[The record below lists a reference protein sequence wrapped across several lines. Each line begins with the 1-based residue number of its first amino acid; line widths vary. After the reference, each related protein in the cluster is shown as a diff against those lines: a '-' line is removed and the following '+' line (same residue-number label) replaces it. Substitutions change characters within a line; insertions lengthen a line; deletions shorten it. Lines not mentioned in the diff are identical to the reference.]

1 MSFRLRI
8 WAFAVAFLFVAEDF
22 HYLLKIGSPLIVAQQ
37 TEDPNSTTSDNSN
50 EEESEAKNETE
61 EDKKEEKR
69 EKDEN
74 TNEYPNDLLN
84 DYSRLITNKFRDAIY
99 PLSDIAHELESP
111 PPEI

>member
-8 WAFAVAFLFVAEDF
+8 WVFAVAFLFVAEDF
-22 HYLLKIGSPLIVAQQ
+22 HYLLKIGSPLVATQQ
-37 TEDPNSTTSDNSN
+37 TEDPNSACGDCN
-50 EEESEAKNETE
+50 EEDNEAKNETE

-74 TNEYPNDLLN
+74 TNEYSDDLLN
-84 DYSRLITNKFRDAIY
+84 DYSRLVTNKFRDAIY

-111 PPEI
+111 PPEV